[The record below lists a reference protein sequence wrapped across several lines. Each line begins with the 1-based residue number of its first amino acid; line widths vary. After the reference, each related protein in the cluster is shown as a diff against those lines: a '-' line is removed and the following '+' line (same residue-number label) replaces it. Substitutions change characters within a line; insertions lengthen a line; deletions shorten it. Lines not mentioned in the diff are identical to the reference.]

1 MIIPSILHGI
11 GVAVLVVA
19 VLIGAALQVGTL
31 LGKAPATPIFHY
43 ATIALLLLGAVTL
56 VVAETITPTP

>member
-1 MIIPSILHGI
+1 VIIPSVLHGVGI
-11 GVAVLVVA
+11 AVLVVA
-19 VLIGAALQVGTL
+19 ALTAAALQVGTL

-43 ATIALLLLGAVTL
+43 ATIALLLLGTAIL

>member
-1 MIIPSILHGI
+1 MIIPSILHGT
-11 GVAVLVVA
+11 GVAVLA
-19 VLIGAALQVGTL
+19 ATLLIESALQIGTL

-43 ATIALLLLGAVTL
+43 ATIALLLLGTVTL

>member
-1 MIIPSILHGI
+1 MIIPSILHGT
-11 GVAVLVVA
+11 GVAVLA
-19 VLIGAALQVGTL
+19 ATLLIGSALQIGTL

-43 ATIALLLLGAVTL
+43 ATIALLLLGTVTL

>member
-1 MIIPSILHGI
+1 MIIPSILHGT
-11 GVAVLVVA
+11 GVAVLVA
-19 VLIGAALQVGTL
+19 ALLIGYALQIGTL

-43 ATIALLLLGAVTL
+43 AAVALLLLGTVTL

>member
-11 GVAVLVVA
+11 GIAVLA
-19 VLIGAALQVGTL
+19 ATLLIGSALQVGTL
-31 LGKAPATPIFHY
+31 LGKAPATPVLHY
-43 ATIALLLLGAVTL
+43 TTITLLLVGTVIL